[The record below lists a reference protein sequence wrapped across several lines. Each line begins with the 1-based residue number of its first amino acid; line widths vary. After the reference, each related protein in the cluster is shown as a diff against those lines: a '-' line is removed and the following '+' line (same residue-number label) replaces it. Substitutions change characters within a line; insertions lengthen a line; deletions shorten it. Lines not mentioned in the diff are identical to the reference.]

1 MSRFGFASPPQTPS
15 KQPTSPFLTFP
26 PDRPL
31 GPSPASCHS
40 FTHQTSRSFH
50 KSSTNHDWR
59 GDLVFL
65 RPTPSSLIATFATA
79 CMMSISS
86 SSFGSLRSKNRPLV
100 RRPSFRD
107 DTSLIAIRYEKTT
120 QREAPVPIPAR
131 NPSRLSRPAS
141 SSSSTSYRPVVVVPP
156 AAVLAQAQ
164 AQGPPTEEHPAFRK
178 GPVLPP
184 HWVATGAAVETERKR
199 DSGHGSASCPSST
212 PTIDE
217 EECEHEFPPYS
228 PKISPVLPVVR
239 HSQDA
244 RPADV
249 VTIDTDYV
257 SVYSDNSR
265 STNAS
270 PASDYQTQ
278 SSPTIDSDSES
289 AQLMH
294 TISSCL
300 SASAQKPSPEP
311 TPSLAPFSTPASPLE
326 SEFSEKPRHSK
337 LVRSSFS
344 FRSVASSLMR
354 SDSRSTKGSGRW
366 RGDGD
371 GKQGR
376 EQGAQSESVKR
387 GQLPPKSSDN
397 RATYSLDDHCRSL
410 ELPLESTKESPNALS
425 SLLRRN
431 PFQSHSR
438 RPNTK
443 SGTNTLE
450 AFSPLSVSIPTD
462 NLLDDDFL
470 NGLTFSKR
478 GSVMLGGRR
487 ALSLDGA
494 ITDTDTMADQ
504 PPTQPLPEATQ
515 SEMQGKEVNATPD
528 IVVEATPTPV
538 SAARSSSD
546 SSGRGYV
553 TPDAEPTP
561 LAEPSNEQQLQ
572 LPEEESA
579 PSATP
584 SPHIR
589 VFPAEMERE
598 SQKVRSLYLVGDADL
613 ESRPRPSLGDRRE
626 PPIAETSGGVDDA
639 EPSLY
644 GFL

>member
-1 MSRFGFASPPQTPS
+1 
-15 KQPTSPFLTFP
+15 
-26 PDRPL
+26 
-31 GPSPASCHS
+31 
-40 FTHQTSRSFH
+40 
-50 KSSTNHDWR
+50 
-59 GDLVFL
+59 
-65 RPTPSSLIATFATA
+65 
-79 CMMSISS
+79 MMSISS

-107 DTSLIAIRYEKTT
+107 DSSLVAIRYEKTA
-120 QREAPVPIPAR
+120 QREAPVPIPPR

-141 SSSSTSYRPVVVVPP
+141 SSSSCASCRPVVVIPP
-156 AAVLAQAQ
+156 AAVFAQAQ

-178 GPVLPP
+178 SPVLP
-184 HWVATGAAVETERKR
+184 HWTGAAVETERKR

-217 EECEHEFPPYS
+217 EEGEHEFPPYS
-228 PKISPVLPVVR
+228 PKTSSVLPVVR
-239 HSQDA
+239 HSRDT

-249 VTIDTDYV
+249 VTIDSDYV

-270 PASDYQTQ
+270 PVSDYQTQ
-278 SSPTIDSDSES
+278 MSEITDIDIEPISPSSASVTHKPSQAPTSSP
-289 AQLMH
+289 
-294 TISSCL
+294 
-300 SASAQKPSPEP
+300 
-311 TPSLAPFSTPASPLE
+311 APLQVAASPVRPE
-326 SEFSEKPRHSK
+326 SSDKSRESK

-344 FRSVASSLMR
+344 FRSVASSLMGSDR
-354 SDSRSTKGSGRW
+354 SA
-366 RGDGD
+366 RGGARGQADGD
-371 GKQGR
+371 AKYGR
-376 EQGAQSESVKR
+376 QTGAQSEPVKR
-387 GQLPPKSSDN
+387 GQPAPKSTDD
-397 RATYSLDDHCRSL
+397 RATYSLDDRCRSL
-410 ELPLESTKESPNALS
+410 ELPLESTRNSTKQSPSSTIS

-438 RPNTK
+438 RHNNKPATENLA
-443 SGTNTLE
+443 S
-450 AFSPLSVSIPTD
+450 FSPLSVSIPTD
-462 NLLDDDFL
+462 DFLDDDFL
-470 NGLTFSKR
+470 NGLSFSKR

-494 ITDTDTMADQ
+494 ITDTMADQ
-504 PPTQPLPEATQ
+504 LPAEPPL
-515 SEMQGKEVNATPD
+515 EVNHNEMEQTKAGATPD
-528 IVVEATPTPV
+528 IVVEAAPTPTSVARV
-538 SAARSSSD
+538 SSESS
-546 SSGRGYV
+546 RTGYV

-561 LAEPSNEQQLQ
+561 LASQQLQ
-572 LPEEESA
+572 LSEDEPT

-613 ESRPRPSLGDRRE
+613 EYRPRTSPGDRRE
-626 PPIAETSGGVDDA
+626 PSIAETSGNDDGA